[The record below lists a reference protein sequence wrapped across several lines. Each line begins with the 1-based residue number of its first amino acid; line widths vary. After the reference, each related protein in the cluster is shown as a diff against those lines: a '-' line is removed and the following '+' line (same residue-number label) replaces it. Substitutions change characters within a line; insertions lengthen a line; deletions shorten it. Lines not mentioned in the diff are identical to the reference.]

1 MSTHA
6 LAHVVYG
13 LVDANY
19 FLLIH
24 ATVYGIQIAH
34 LHGKKMTSLVS
45 GMALVHFVA
54 QWHVRLQVHV
64 VFQADH
70 A

>member
-54 QWHVRLQVHV
+54 Q
-64 VFQADH
+64 
-70 A
+70 